1 MTDLQTF
8 IINIIGELPAGL
20 DFFLPIFCFFILL
33 IGLILITLILMSF
46 IKGARG

>member
-1 MTDLQTF
+1 MTDLQEF

-33 IGLILITLILMSF
+33 IGLTLITLILLSLF
-46 IKGARG
+46 KGIRG